1 MHIRD
6 IFVCLQRTTILVKAV
21 LKLCILMGRIH
32 IYSYKKE
39 RLYLCSDISPS
50 PHYSDE
56 SYFMSLYIDG
66 TYISETFY

>member
-1 MHIRD
+1 M
-6 IFVCLQRTTILVKAV
+6 KAV

-32 IYSYKKE
+32 IYSYKRE

>member
-1 MHIRD
+1 
-6 IFVCLQRTTILVKAV
+6 
-21 LKLCILMGRIH
+21 MGRLY

-66 TYISETFY
+66 T